1 MPTSQAPETPSV
13 NAVLLRM
20 WNKLRSKYVVP
31 CPEDGDGGLTLE
43 HGILLRHYGNLQRR
57 CSEQVHA
64 QANEL
69 ERLRGEIAHLRTLL
83 SESDRALA
91 TERAEKSKLLNTK
104 NGLEHRGDAP
114 RAGLDSIFPT
124 ASTQEPGIASAASYL
139 DAEWIEHSLRTADLV
154 ICQAACVSHSD
165 FWRVEDHC
173 KRTGKTCVLVEQPGA
188 LQILRIHPGAQ
199 TEKLAADSF
208 SGKATS

>member
-1 MPTSQAPETPSV
+1 MG
-13 NAVLLRM
+13 
-20 WNKLRSKYVVP
+20 P
-31 CPEDGDGGLTLE
+31 CPEDDDGGLTQE

-69 ERLRGEIAHLRTLL
+69 ERLRAEIALLRTQL

-91 TERAEKSKLLNTK
+91 MERAAEGKLLNTRDD
-104 NGLEHRGDAP
+104 LDHRGEVP
-114 RAGLDSIFPT
+114 RADLVSICPT
-124 ASTQEPGIASAASYL
+124 STISERGITSADSYL
-139 DAEWIEHSLRTADLV
+139 TAERIEQSLQRADLV
-154 ICQAACVSHSD
+154 ICQTACANHSD

-173 KRTGKTCVLVEQPGA
+173 KRTEKTCVLMEQPGA